1 MEVDDLLP
9 RLLGGLGPG
18 EEIEVVVGDHPLL
31 CHLPEVDD
39 LRPVL
44 TAKEDDRHR
53 LHAVGLAEGEGFEHL
68 VEGSESAG
76 EEDYGCRAEDE
87 VKLPQREVLELEAE
101 VGRDEGIGLLLGR
114 ELDVEPD
121 RLAADVEGP
130 AVGGFHD
137 SRPAAG
143 DDDEIPGVVALVVDR
158 HEPGKL
164 PCCVVVMAAGEELLG
179 PLHVALQSG
188 GVGIALR
195 GPSGLGQPAL
205 GGTALDDL
213 RAPEDDYRRM
223 DPVFLEGELRF
234 VELKEHP
241 HTAGL
246 GAVHEEAVVLRE
258 AVARTGED
266 RIHVLRDERDIVTE
280 RRVGED
286 GAVLHRCGD
295 RRWRDGGGGRVLG
308 EGFRSL
314 GHRGERARRG
324 RKGERRPR
332 EDRPPQGTVRSKL
345 SPIAGMVDS
354 QPSVVFRCSAIPRA
368 AGGSP

>member
-18 EEIEVVVGDHPLL
+18 KEIKVVVGDHPLL
-31 CHLPEVDD
+31 RHLPEVDD
-39 LRPVL
+39 LRPIL
-44 TAKEDDRHR
+44 TAEEDDRNR
-53 LHAVGLAEGEGFEHL
+53 LHAVGLAEGEGLEHL
-68 VEGSESAG
+68 VEGAESAG
-76 EEDYGCRAEDE
+76 EEDHGRRAEDE

-101 VGRDEGIGLLLGR
+101 VGGDEGIGLLLGR

-137 SRPAAG
+137 PRPAAG
-143 DDDEIPGVVALVVDR
+143 DDDEIPGVFALVVDR

-164 PCCVVVMAAGEELLG
+164 PRRVVVVAAGEELLG
-179 PLHVALQSG
+179 PLHVALQPR

-195 GPSGLGQPAL
+195 GPSGLGEPAL

-213 RAPEDDYRRM
+213 RAPEDDHRRM

-234 VELKEHP
+234 VELQKHP
-241 HTAGL
+241 HAAGL
-246 GAVHEEAVVLRE
+246 GALHEETVVLRE
-258 AVARTGED
+258 AVARAGED
-266 RIHVLRDERDIVTE
+266 RLHVFRNEGDIVTE

-286 GAVLHRCGD
+286 AAGLHRCGN
-295 RRWRDGGGGRVLG
+295 RRWRDGGGGVLW

-314 GHRGERARRG
+314 GHRGWERARRV
-324 RKGERRPR
+324 RKGEQRPR
-332 EDRPPQGTVRSKL
+332 EDRAPHGTVRSKL